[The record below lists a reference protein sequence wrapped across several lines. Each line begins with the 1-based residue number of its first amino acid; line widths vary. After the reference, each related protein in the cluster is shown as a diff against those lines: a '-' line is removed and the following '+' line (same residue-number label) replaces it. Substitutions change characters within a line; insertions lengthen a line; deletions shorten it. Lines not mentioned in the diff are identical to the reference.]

1 MKKPRLYA
9 DAVGHATVEVVLSER
24 NNHYISLVLR
34 AKTSQVI
41 ELFYGTGR
49 SYQAVI
55 ENISK
60 RETIAQI
67 LNITEHKDKR
77 LPVTLG
83 LALIRSD
90 RFDWA
95 LQKTTEL
102 GVLAIQPLITQFTDS
117 PPNEGRLKKKWGH
130 WQEILVNACEQSEN
144 NWLPE
149 LHRPSY
155 LHELVLPQQVVMAHP
170 ASESAH

>member
-1 MKKPRLYA
+1 MRTPSVTRQARWFYLN
-9 DAVGHATVEVVLSER
+9 VTTTISHAFR
-24 NNHYISLVLR
+24 R

-41 ELFYGTGR
+41 ELFDGTGR
-49 SYQAVI
+49 SYQATI
-55 ENISK
+55 KSISK

-67 LNITEHKDKR
+67 LNMTKHKDKR

-83 LALIRSD
+83 LALIRSE

-102 GVLAIQPLITQFTDS
+102 GVFAIQPLITQFTDS
-117 PPNEGRLKKKWGH
+117 PPNADRLKKKWGH

-144 NWLPE
+144 NWLPNFTG
-149 LHRPSY
+149 LRICTSLSY
-155 LHELVLPQQVVMAHP
+155 LNKL
-170 ASESAH
+170 